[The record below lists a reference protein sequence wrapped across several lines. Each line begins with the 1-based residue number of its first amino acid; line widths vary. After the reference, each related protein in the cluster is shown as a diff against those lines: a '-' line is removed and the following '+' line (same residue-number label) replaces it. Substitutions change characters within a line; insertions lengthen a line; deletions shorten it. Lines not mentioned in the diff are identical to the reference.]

1 MPKKRAPE
9 GALFVRL
16 PALAVE
22 KLDRAAEALGMR
34 KKDLV
39 AGLVTRYVDPDSQ
52 RGLSA
57 LGALS
62 TPKVTVEQYVAYA
75 KQVQDSLGETAEIL
89 QGMNLVAFSDM
100 RTRTFYIFT
109 TKDHPAHPAWITRQ
123 MDEEGGQV
131 HVRQI
136 GYFAGSE
143 AEFAKLFRYYQ
154 ERNVQLQEEVER
166 RNQ

>member
-1 MPKKRAPE
+1 
-9 GALFVRL
+9 
-16 PALAVE
+16 
-22 KLDRAAEALGMR
+22 
-34 KKDLV
+34 
-39 AGLVTRYVDPDSQ
+39 VT
-52 RGLSA
+52 
-57 LGALS
+57 
-62 TPKVTVEQYVAYA
+62 YA

-89 QGMNLVAFSDM
+89 KGMNLVAFSDM

-123 MDEEGGQV
+123 MDEESGQV

-143 AEFAKLFRYYQ
+143 PEFAKLFRYYQ